1 MKFTKMHGAGN
12 DYIYVDCTQS
22 VIDNPSQVA
31 IDLSDRHFGIGSDGL
46 ILIKKSDKADF
57 FMEMYN
63 ADGSQGQ
70 MCGNG
75 IRCVGKF
82 VYDNGLTDKTTVTID
97 TLAGVK
103 ILELKTG
110 ADGKVETA
118 RVNMG
123 APILEAAQIPV
134 DTKELKEYKGC
145 EIETIAGQ
153 VVKTPVV
160 DETIV
165 VEGKEY
171 KVTAASMGNP
181 HAIVYLDKDT
191 LIPLSKKIFEAAN
204 EEYNRS
210 SDFFNREIRDV
221 EYEVILDL
229 AFEALEYDDIVLVNA
244 PFTKEIRDLNYVKQ
258 LSNSLKEKGAEL
270 TFVWVDATP
279 ETCHQRM
286 IERNS
291 TRDTWKLTH
300 WDEYIKGVDFSIP
313 TPLASSGC
321 KLIIFDNN
329 LSSDFDKVLANTV
342 KLIEE

>member
-1 MKFTKMHGAGN
+1 MSKK
-12 DYIYVDCTQS
+12 
-22 VIDNPSQVA
+22 
-31 IDLSDRHFGIGSDGL
+31 L
-46 ILIKKSDKADF
+46 ILVVSPPACGKTYVSKK
-57 FMEMYN
+57 
-63 ADGSQGQ
+63 
-70 MCGNG
+70 
-75 IRCVGKF
+75 
-82 VYDNGLTDKTTVTID
+82 
-97 TLAGVK
+97 LAGA
-103 ILELKTG
+103 LKH
-110 ADGKVETA
+110 V
-118 RVNMG
+118 
-123 APILEAAQIPV
+123 
-134 DTKELKEYKGC
+134 
-145 EIETIAGQ
+145 
-153 VVKTPVV
+153 
-160 DETIV
+160 
-165 VEGKEY
+165 
-171 KVTAASMGNP
+171 
-181 HAIVYLDKDT
+181 VYLDKDT

-244 PFTKEIRDLNYVKQ
+244 PFTKEIRDLSYVKQ